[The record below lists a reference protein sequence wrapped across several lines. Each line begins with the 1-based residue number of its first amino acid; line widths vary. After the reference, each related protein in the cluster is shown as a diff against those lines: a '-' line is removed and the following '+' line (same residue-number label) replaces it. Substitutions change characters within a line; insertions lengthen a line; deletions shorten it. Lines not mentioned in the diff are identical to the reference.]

1 MKWYLVWFPL
11 AEGKFGFSLQLSRV
25 PLFPWR
31 LIDCTSLVLWQHG
44 GRDRADHELV
54 RFSLLISLML
64 SVVSGFICL
73 SEGDQSYSAWLT
85 EAVYYTTSMNRHETD
100 TWSLM
105 MGWITKRKVTT
116 IGKSAFVPGM
126 GIPWAE
132 RLARYF
138 RLYSISERCCLEH
151 KMKKLQE

>member
-1 MKWYLVWFPL
+1 MKWSLVWSSM
-11 AEGKFGFSLQLSRV
+11 EESKFGFSLQLSRV

-85 EAVYYTTSMNRHETD
+85 EAVYYTTSTNRYETD

-105 MGWITKRKVTT
+105 MGWNYETKSHDDWE
-116 IGKSAFVPGM
+116 SAFVPEM

-138 RLYSISERCCLEH
+138 RLYFISERCCLEH